1 MEIKPNILP
10 DERLYQVRDERG
22 LNIES
27 PTKGN

>member
-1 MEIKPNILP
+1 MKMMPTKLP